1 MSDPSLLYQ
10 VAEEWAALFNR
21 LDQGLIPDVIADATG
36 EEYVDERT
44 NLYLMGRPQEPALV
58 LSTSPD
64 DYLLVRW
71 DGDSWSVDD
80 GPVDWEAL
88 EDAIFSDVL
97 EDDEPF

>member
-1 MSDPSLLYQ
+1 LLYQ